1 MKRLFSIFFIM
12 TFLLA
17 GDIVAY
23 ASSGY
28 LTTFNNTYGTS
39 TTKLNTCSLCHPTVP
54 SLNPYGNAYKNNGR
68 NYQTIE
74 PLDSDGD
81 GFTNM
86 VEINA
91 RTFPGNPASTPGIS
105 FSLTTP
111 NGGET
116 IPSGSIYKIQW
127 TATSPA
133 TQFKLQYTMDNGLTW
148 IPITTDF
155 IGGTSYDWTVP
166 TPSGNKKYTCLVKVR
181 GYDASAKKVGAD
193 TSDKPFTVEVVKLT
207 SPNGGDSLISGIPHT
222 IIWTTN
228 DTVNPVVQV
237 KLYFTT
243 DGGTTWKLIPATI
256 TGNPGNYDWT
266 PIVTT
271 KKKNCKVKVVLK
283 DVSGKTVGI
292 DVSDSYFTI
301 QP

>member
-1 MKRLFSIFFIM
+1 M
-12 TFLLA
+12 TLLLA
-17 GDIVAY
+17 GYTVAY

-28 LTTFNNTYGTS
+28 LKTFNNMYGTS
-39 TTKLNTCSLCHPTVP
+39 TTKLNTCSLCHTNTP
-54 SLNPYGNAYKNNGR
+54 SCNSYGNAFKNSGN
-68 NYQTIE
+68 NFQTIE

-81 GFTNM
+81 GFTNI

-111 NGGET
+111 NGSEA

-133 TQFKLQYTMDNGLTW
+133 IQFKLQYSMDNGLTW
-148 IPITTDF
+148 ISITTDF
-155 IGGTSYDWTVP
+155 IGSTSYDWTVL
-166 TPSGNKKYTCLVKVR
+166 TPSRNKKNICLVKVR
-181 GYDASAKKVGAD
+181 GYDASGVKVGAD
-193 TSDKPFTVEVVKLT
+193 TSDKPFTIEVVKVT

-222 IIWTTN
+222 ITWTTN
-228 DTVNPVVQV
+228 DTVSPVVQV
-237 KLYFTT
+237 NLYFTT

-266 PIVTT
+266 PMVAN
-271 KKKNCKVKVVLK
+271 KKINCKVKVVLK
-283 DVSGKTVGI
+283 DVSGNAVGR